1 MPTEIRNS
9 VIEAGRNQLI
19 LVLGSSPVTMKPAI
33 IISTYPNKKSISNI
47 ANDLVKNK
55 IAACVNISKISSIY
69 SWNGKIE
76 NTSEYLAIFK
86 TITKNKKLLKKKI
99 LETHPYD
106 VPEIVEVNTT
116 SINKSYLNWLIE
128 STN

>member
-1 MPTEIRNS
+1 
-9 VIEAGRNQLI
+9 
-19 LVLGSSPVTMKPAI
+19 MKPTI
-33 IISTYPNKKSISNI
+33 IISTYPNKKSISKI
-47 ANDLVKNK
+47 ANDFVKNK
-55 IAACVNISKISSIY
+55 IVACVNISKISSIY

-86 TITKNKKLLKKKI
+86 TMTKNKKLLKIKI

-106 VPEIVEVNTT
+106 VPEIIEIDVI
-116 SINKSYLNWLIE
+116 SINKSYLNWLID